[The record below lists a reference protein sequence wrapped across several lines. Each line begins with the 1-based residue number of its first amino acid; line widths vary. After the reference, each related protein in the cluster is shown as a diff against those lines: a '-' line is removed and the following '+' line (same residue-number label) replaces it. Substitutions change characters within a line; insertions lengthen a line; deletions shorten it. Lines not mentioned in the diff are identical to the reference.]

1 MERDSTGL
9 EVTRRHLLR
18 LVGGLAVLVG
28 YPPALAQLPMQQSM
42 EGKTAMRIERNG
54 SRPSTR
60 GAQDYFSGSVRVEPV
75 FQVGDPMRLNAGSVT
90 FEPGAR
96 TAWHTHP
103 LGQTLIITAGLGW
116 VQTEGSPIEEVRP
129 GDVVW
134 FPPGEKHWH
143 GATPNTAMTHIAVQ
157 EALNG
162 KNVDWMEKVSDA
174 QYSR

>member
-1 MERDSTGL
+1 MAQQMERKATMKID
-9 EVTRRHLLR
+9 
-18 LVGGLAVLVG
+18 
-28 YPPALAQLPMQQSM
+28 
-42 EGKTAMRIERNG
+42 RNG
-54 SRPSTR
+54 SRPSTK

-75 FQVGDPMRLNAGSVT
+75 FQVGEPMRLNAGSVT

-116 VQTEGSPIEEVRP
+116 VQTESGQIEEVRP
-129 GDVVW
+129 GDVAW

-143 GATPNTAMTHIAVQ
+143 GATPTTAMTHIAVQ
-157 EALNG
+157 ESLNG

-174 QYSR
+174 QYGR

>member
-1 MERDSTGL
+1 MDRGSTRL
-9 EVTRRHLLR
+9 EVTRRRLFR

-28 YPPALAQLPMQQSM
+28 YRPALAQQPKKHSM
-42 EGKTAMRIERNG
+42 EGKTTMKIERNG
-54 SRPSTR
+54 SRPSTK

-75 FQVGDPMRLNAGSVT
+75 FQVGEPMRLNAGSVT

-116 VQTEGSPIEEVRP
+116 VQTEGGQIEEVRP

-143 GATPNTAMTHIAVQ
+143 GATPTTAMTHIAVQ
-157 EALNG
+157 ESLNG

-174 QYSR
+174 QYSK

>member
-1 MERDSTGL
+1 MDRGPTGL
-9 EVTRRHLLR
+9 EVTRRHLPR

-28 YPPALAQLPMQQSM
+28 FQSALSQPMAQQM
-42 EGKTAMRIERNG
+42 ERKATMKIDRNG
-54 SRPSTR
+54 SRPSTK

-75 FQVGDPMRLNAGSVT
+75 FQVGEPMRLNAGSVT
-90 FEPGAR
+90 FEPSAR

-116 VQTEGSPIEEVRP
+116 VQTESGQIEEVRP
-129 GDVVW
+129 GDVAW

-143 GATPNTAMTHIAVQ
+143 GATPTTAMTHIAVQ
-157 EALNG
+157 ESLNG

-174 QYSR
+174 QYGR